1 MVDENLVAQEA
12 TAAPSEAAAGSAAE
26 AATDDAARGE
36 RNRFGEAAR
45 RVLLAGIGAV
55 ALAQDEIE
63 EFVAKLVE
71 RGELAETEGRKL
83 VKDVLER
90 RKAQFKEE
98 SHKAEGYLDRRLE
111 ALVARMNLP
120 TRAEVAALQ
129 QRIAELAQKIEE
141 LKQSA

>member
-1 MVDENLVAQEA
+1 MVDENLAAEET
-12 TAAPSEAAAGSAAE
+12 TAAPAESATGQAAE
-26 AATDDAARGE
+26 GVARGE
-36 RNRFGEAAR
+36 RYCFGEAAR

-71 RGELAETEGRKL
+71 RGELAEAEGRKL

-90 RKAQFKEE
+90 RKAQLKEE

-111 ALVARMNLP
+111 ALAARMNLP
-120 TRAEVAALQ
+120 TRAEVAALH
-129 QRIAELAQKIEE
+129 QRIAELAQKIED

>member
-1 MVDENLVAQEA
+1 MVDENLAAEET
-12 TAAPSEAAAGSAAE
+12 TAAPSESATGQVAE
-26 AATDDAARGE
+26 GAARSE
-36 RNRFGEAAR
+36 RHRFGEAVR

-71 RGELAETEGRKL
+71 RGELAEAEGRKL

-90 RKAQFKEE
+90 RKAQLKEE